1 MRVSQDKPLVSVI
14 VPAYNAAKT
23 IKGCIESLLKQSYR
37 TYEVI
42 VVDNNS
48 TDDTRRILESFG
60 ERIRTLKEV
69 KKGSF
74 AARNTGVKN
83 ARGEILA
90 FVDSDCVVGDDWLEK
105 LTEPIISEGE
115 VAAYGGSVDAQET
128 RWSRMEHAYEES
140 FIDGFSKG
148 EYIQMGDTKNLAIKR
163 DVFLGIGGFDDSF
176 EWSGDTDFGL
186 RFAEAGFRIR
196 LAEGCRA
203 KHYFKAGFWKLVRNK
218 FRHGFW
224 GVKIYIKHK
233 GKHGEYLH
241 NYGRVLK
248 EVKYGLYS
256 LALSAIP
263 LAAWTVYGGQGNLLL
278 ASSTVMVF
286 SGVFML
292 AGANH
297 TIVPIL
303 KKGLSD
309 YNIYGLIHS
318 AAWRS
323 GALWYMIEHPSSVS
337 GIP

>member
-1 MRVSQDKPLVSVI
+1 MSQDKPLISVI
-14 VPAYNAAKT
+14 VPAYNAEKT
-23 IKGCIESLLKQSYR
+23 IKGCIDSLLKQSYR
-37 TYEVI
+37 MYEVI

-60 ERIRTLKEV
+60 EKIKTLKEV

-83 ARGEILA
+83 SNGEVIA
-90 FVDSDCVVGDDWLEK
+90 FVDADCIVENNWLDK
-105 LTEPIISEGE
+105 LTEPLLSGGE

-128 RWSRMEHAYEES
+128 RWSRMEHVYEES
-140 FIDGFSKG
+140 IIDGFSEG
-148 EYIQMGDTKNLAIKR
+148 GYIQMGDTKNLAIKR
-163 DVFLGIGGFDDSF
+163 DVFLGIGGFDESY

-186 RFAEAGFRIR
+186 RLAEAGHRIR
-196 LAEGCRA
+196 RVRECRV
-203 KHYFKAGFWKLVRNK
+203 KHYFKATLRKIIRNK

-309 YNIYGLIHS
+309 YNIYGLLHS
-318 AAWRS
+318 TAWRT
-323 GALWYMIEHPSSVS
+323 GALWYMMKHPSSVS